1 MSVDKRVAEPGDP
14 PPLGWLGI
22 LRLGLVQTALGAVV
36 VLTTSAIN
44 RVMVVELALAATV
57 PGLLVGLHYAVQL
70 LRPRMGHGSD
80 VGGRRT
86 PWIIGGTAVLAL
98 GGIGAAVSVAVVES
112 AGLTAGLA
120 VAALAF
126 LLIGAGIASAG
137 TSLLVLLAARV
148 APERRAAAAS
158 LAWIMMIAGFVVTT
172 AAAGRLLDPYSP
184 GRLVA
189 VSAGVCALAF
199 LVASAAV
206 WRVEPPGR
214 RAAPPEA
221 PVERP
226 PFRAAL
232 RQVWAEEDARRFAV
246 FVSVS
251 MLAYSAQDLV
261 VEPFGG

>member
-1 MSVDKRVAEPGDP
+1 MADPGDP
-14 PPLGWLGI
+14 PPLNWLGI

-57 PGLLVGLHYAVQL
+57 PGLLVGLHYAMQL

-98 GGIGAAVSVAVVES
+98 GGTGAAVSVAVVEA
-112 AGLTAGLA
+112 AGLAAGLA

-158 LAWIMMIAGFVVTT
+158 LVWIMMIAGFVVTT
-172 AAAGRLLDPYSP
+172 AVASRLLDPYSP
-184 GRLVA
+184 SRLVA
-189 VSAGVCALAF
+189 VSAGVCILAF
-199 LVASAAV
+199 LLASAAV
-206 WRVEPPGR
+206 WGVEPR
-214 RAAPPEA
+214 RR
-221 PVERP
+221 PVP
-226 PFRAAL
+226 
-232 RQVWAEEDARRFAV
+232 
-246 FVSVS
+246 
-251 MLAYSAQDLV
+251 
-261 VEPFGG
+261 